1 MISVVGH
8 THATVQCRTR
18 KIQRRRRRHSTV
30 PLPSTTGFT
39 IARVLFCCCFIDPC
53 GSAQFRTRNRT
64 ISEAARLPHDNHPAV
79 LAFPILRKRN
89 VFGSTDHPI
98 FYSHFFKPVAL
109 RCAES
114 SRRAR
119 TTTNEYG
126 CAPRAVSRIH
136 LHKLKWIGRVS
147 KHQRELKE
155 VGKKWN
161 TNMNDRTN
169 ERVIWERGNAP
180 SRSPVSHV
188 SSKCNGK
195 LSISFQRRFLGAYR
209 ANRPSFELQL
219 LSTLFSAGPHFSFV
233 LANIRADSVQWGK
246 QIVKYLH
253 FLKGKT
259 NRPQLPPTGRSKHY
273 YDKKVVFES

>member
-1 MISVVGH
+1 MLYRPSIPYSITLSPLSCSTLCNLQCPGKPKVYDRSIRPQKIEKRKTQTEGIDDDNNNVVPLVCYHYLLIGATIKRQVLGHAKKLLTTSTVISTTVALDYNSTSFVTHEERRKEKLFCFSMISVVGH

-39 IARVLFCCCFIDPC
+39 IARVLFCCCCFIDPC

-136 LHKLKWIGRVS
+136 LHKLK
-147 KHQRELKE
+147 
-155 VGKKWN
+155 
-161 TNMNDRTN
+161 
-169 ERVIWERGNAP
+169 
-180 SRSPVSHV
+180 
-188 SSKCNGK
+188 
-195 LSISFQRRFLGAYR
+195 
-209 ANRPSFELQL
+209 
-219 LSTLFSAGPHFSFV
+219 
-233 LANIRADSVQWGK
+233 
-246 QIVKYLH
+246 
-253 FLKGKT
+253 
-259 NRPQLPPTGRSKHY
+259 
-273 YDKKVVFES
+273 